1 MSTFRRRS
9 FLLTPG
15 IFQSEEQSTKYKC
28 QYNTCRLT
36 AGGGRHCFCPAPPLL
51 LLLHHCRK
59 QCCLSPLGGR
69 LVSTP
74 WSHMASCVPGE
85 RARAREATQR
95 RCRLTPLG
103 PTRTPS
109 GDQLPLCDRPAARL
123 SSPADRPTKLYSY
136 YAAISQIDTVQRRP
150 PQLTAPKLVV

>member
-1 MSTFRRRS
+1 MKEFGSDVDISSPVLPVNSGNFPKRR
-9 FLLTPG
+9 
-15 IFQSEEQSTKYKC
+15 TKYEVYKC

-51 LLLHHCRK
+51 LLLHRCRK

-85 RARAREATQR
+85 RARAGSSAASVSFDAIRTDPDAIWR
-95 RCRLTPLG
+95 PIAALR
-103 PTRTPS
+103 PTRCSPVV
-109 GDQLPLCDRPAARL
+109 AR
-123 SSPADRPTKLYSY
+123 RPTDKTL
-136 YAAISQIDTVQRRP
+136 
-150 PQLTAPKLVV
+150 LVLRSN